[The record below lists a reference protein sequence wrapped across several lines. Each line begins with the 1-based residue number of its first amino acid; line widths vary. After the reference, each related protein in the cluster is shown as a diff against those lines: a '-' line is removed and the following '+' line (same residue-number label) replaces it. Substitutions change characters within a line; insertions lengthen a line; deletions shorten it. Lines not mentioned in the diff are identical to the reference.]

1 MYKKLYFRQKR
12 KSQLKGSSAKS
23 MIPRLQRNK
32 EWTNNICIQKPT
44 EKEKSNNT
52 KFYNSKTTT

>member
-1 MYKKLYFRQKR
+1 MISKLQN
-12 KSQLKGSSAKS
+12 
-23 MIPRLQRNK
+23 NK
-32 EWTNNICIQKPT
+32 EWTNNIRIQKPT